1 MGEMGDNFFL
11 PSVYS
16 FPPVLM
22 SMFRFCLRLV
32 TIHIKVLMLITH
44 HYHILFYIDKL
55 GSQRLYH
62 AYIIIWIVS

>member
-1 MGEMGDNFFL
+1 MGYFYL
-11 PSVYS
+11 PCVYS

-32 TIHIKVLMLITH
+32 TIHVKVLMLNTN

-55 GSQRLYH
+55 GS
-62 AYIIIWIVS
+62 